1 MNKAYNIFIELT
13 PRKQGRLMNKPTAI
27 VIGAGIGGIA
37 TAARLAKNGYDVTV
51 LEKESTPGGRC
62 NQIVRDGHR
71 FDIGPT
77 LFLMPE
83 VWEETFAALGERM
96 SDHLD
101 LRRIDP
107 TYKVHF
113 EDGLQL
119 ALTSNLGEMQTQLE
133 KVEPT
138 AFTGFLNYIAEGSRH
153 YKLSLE
159 KFVGRNFYNIFE
171 YFSLKNLP
179 LIVQLKALKKHYANV
194 GRFFKD
200 ERLKAAFTFQNM
212 YLGLS
217 PYDAPATYS
226 LLQYTE
232 LAEGVWYPMGGMYAG
247 IQALVKI
254 AEKLGVK
261 FVYNS
266 PVRKVNVGKH
276 KVESVET
283 ADGRV
288 WTADIFIGNAD
299 LPYSY
304 KELLPDRA
312 EAEKL
317 DKKLYTC
324 STIMFYW
331 GVDKQYP
338 QIAHHNV
345 FLGGDYKA
353 SFDQIFEDH
362 TLPEVPSFYVHAPAR
377 TDPAAAPAGQDTLY
391 VLVPVGHLDAR
402 TEQDWDA
409 LVQRARETV
418 FARLA
423 KEMGVTDIREHIKFE
438 IVYQPKVWQERFNLE
453 KGAAFGLS
461 HNFWQVGYLRPHN
474 RHAKYKN
481 LYFAGASTHP
491 GTGLPIVLLSAKL
504 TTERILKEAGTI
516 AVQNMRKAV
525 TSPA

>member
-1 MNKAYNIFIELT
+1 MN
-13 PRKQGRLMNKPTAI
+13 QKPTAI

-37 TAARLAKNGYDVTV
+37 SAARLAKNGYDVTV

-77 LFLMPE
+77 LFLMPK
-83 VWEETFAALGERM
+83 VWEETFAALGEKM

-119 ALTSNLGEMQTQLE
+119 ELTSDIGRMQEQLE
-133 KVEPT
+133 AVDQT
-138 AFTGFLNYIAEGSRH
+138 AFTGFLNYIAEGSKH
-153 YKLSLE
+153 YKISLK
-159 KFVGRNFYNIFE
+159 KFVGRNFYNIFD
-171 YFSLKNLP
+171 YFNLKNLP
-179 LIVQLKALKKHYANV
+179 LIVQLKALQKHYTNT
-194 GRFFKD
+194 GHFFKD

-232 LAEGVWYPMGGMYAG
+232 LAEGVWYPMGGLYAG
-247 IQALVKI
+247 IQALTRV

-261 FVYNS
+261 FIYNA
-266 PVRKVNVGKH
+266 PVKQTQEEGGKIR
-276 KVESVET
+276 SIIT
-283 ADGRV
+283 ADGREF
-288 WTADIFIGNAD
+288 TADIFIGNAD
-299 LPYSY
+299 LPYIY
-304 KELLPDRA
+304 KNLLPYA
-312 EAEKL
+312 KEARKL
-317 DKKLYTC
+317 DEKLYTC

-331 GVDKQYP
+331 GVDKEYP
-338 QIAHHNV
+338 KIAHHNI

-362 TLPEVPSFYVHAPAR
+362 TLPDVPSFYVHAPAR
-377 TDPAAAPAGQDTLY
+377 TDKAAAPEGQDTLY

-409 LVQRARETV
+409 LVNRARETV
-418 FARLA
+418 FNRLA
-423 KEMGVTDIREHIKFE
+423 KEMGATDLRDHIKFE
-438 IVYQPKVWQERFNLE
+438 IVYQPKVWKERFNLE

-461 HNFWQVGYLRPHN
+461 HNFWQVGYFRPHN
-474 RHAKYKN
+474 RHKKYKN
-481 LYFAGASTHP
+481 LYFTGASTHP

-504 TTERILKEAGTI
+504 TTQRILKEQAKLPAGNFHPS
-516 AVQNMRKAV
+516 VQPVNA
-525 TSPA
+525 

>member
-1 MNKAYNIFIELT
+1 M
-13 PRKQGRLMNKPTAI
+13 KPTAI

-62 NQIVRDGHR
+62 NQIIRDGHR

-83 VWEETFAALGERM
+83 VWEETFAALGENM

-113 EDGLQL
+113 DDGLQL
-119 ALTSNLGEMQTQLE
+119 ELTSDIGKMQTQLE
-133 KVEPT
+133 AVEKT
-138 AFTGFLNYIAEGSRH
+138 AFTGFLHYIAEGSLH
-153 YKLSLE
+153 YKISLE

-179 LIVQLKALKKHYANV
+179 LIFQLKALDKHYRNT

-254 AEKLGVK
+254 AEKLGVT
-261 FVYNS
+261 FVYET
-266 PVRKVNVGKH
+266 PVKRIHVGKR

-283 ADGRV
+283 ADGRR
-288 WTADIFIGNAD
+288 WTADIFVGNAD
-299 LPYSY
+299 LPYIY
-304 KELLPDRA
+304 KELLPDA
-312 EAEKL
+312 KEAKQL
-317 DKKLYTC
+317 DEKLYTC

-331 GVDKQYP
+331 GVKKQYP

-353 SFDQIFEDH
+353 SFDQIFKDH
-362 TLPEVPSFYVHAPAR
+362 TLPETPSFYVHAPAR
-377 TDPAAAPAGQDTLY
+377 TDPSAAPQGQDTLY

-402 TEQDWDA
+402 SEQDWDA
-409 LVQRARETV
+409 LVNRARDAV
-418 FARLA
+418 FARLE
-423 KEMGVTDIREHIKFE
+423 KEMGIRDLKENIKFE
-438 IVYQPKVWQERFNLE
+438 IVYQPKVWKERFNLE

-461 HNFWQVGYLRPHN
+461 HNFWQVGYLRPQN
-474 RHAKYKN
+474 RHKQYKN

-491 GTGLPIVLLSAKL
+491 GTGLPIVLLSARL
-504 TTERILKEAGTI
+504 AAERILKEAGTI
-516 AVQNMRKAV
+516 AVQKVAKPTLN
-525 TSPA
+525 PA

>member
-1 MNKAYNIFIELT
+1 M
-13 PRKQGRLMNKPTAI
+13 KPTAI

-51 LEKESTPGGRC
+51 LEKEATPGGRC
-62 NQIVRDGHR
+62 NQIIQDGHR

-83 VWEETFAALGERM
+83 VWEETFASLGEKM
-96 SDHLD
+96 SDHLN

-107 TYKVHF
+107 TYKVYF
-113 EDGLQL
+113 DDGLRL
-119 ALTSNLGEMQTQLE
+119 ELTSDIGKMQTQLE
-133 KVEPT
+133 AVDKT
-138 AFTGFLNYIAEGSRH
+138 AFTGFLGYIAEGAKH
-153 YKLSLE
+153 YKISLE

-179 LIVQLKALKKHYANV
+179 LIFNLKALDKHYRNTS
-194 GRFFKD
+194 RFFKD

-247 IQALVKI
+247 IQALTKV

-266 PVRKVNVGKH
+266 PVQKINVGKS
-276 KVESVET
+276 KVESVIA
-283 ADGRV
+283 ADGK
-288 WTADIFIGNAD
+288 TYNADLFVGNAD
-299 LPYSY
+299 LPYIY

-317 DKKLYTC
+317 DNKLYTC

-331 GVDKQYP
+331 GVDKQYKN
-338 QIAHHNV
+338 IAHHNV

-377 TDPAAAPAGQDTLY
+377 TDPAAAPEGHETLY
-391 VLVPVGHLDAR
+391 VLVPVGHLSER
-402 TEQDWDA
+402 TQQDWDA
-409 LVQRARETV
+409 LVNRARETV

-423 KEMGVTDIREHIKFE
+423 KEMGITDLKEHIKFE
-438 IVYQPKVWQERFNLE
+438 IVYQPKVWKERFNLE

-481 LYFAGASTHP
+481 MYFAGASTHP
-491 GTGLPIVLLSAKL
+491 GTGLPIVLLSARL

-516 AVQNMRKAV
+516 TVQKVSKPTLNPV
-525 TSPA
+525 

>member
-1 MNKAYNIFIELT
+1 MNT
-13 PRKQGRLMNKPTAI
+13 KPTAL

-37 TAARLAKNGYDVTV
+37 TAARLARHGFQVTV
-51 LEKESTPGGRC
+51 LEKNATPGGRC
-62 NQIVRDGHR
+62 NQIVKDGHR

-83 VWEETFAALGERM
+83 VWEETFAALGEKM

-119 ALTSNLGEMQTQLE
+119 QLTSDIGKMQTQLE
-133 KVEPT
+133 AVDKS
-138 AFTGFLNYIAEGSRH
+138 AFTGFLAYIAEGARH
-153 YKLSLE
+153 YKISLE
-159 KFVGRNFYNIFE
+159 KFVGRNFYSIFE
-171 YFSLKNLP
+171 YFSLANLP
-179 LIVQLKALKKHYANV
+179 LIFQLKALDKHYRNTS
-194 GRFFKD
+194 RYFRD

-232 LAEGVWYPMGGMYAG
+232 LAEGVWYPMGGMYAA
-247 IQALVKI
+247 IQALTRI
-254 AEKLGVK
+254 AEKLGVQ
-261 FVYNS
+261 FVYNA
-266 PVRKVNVGKH
+266 PVKRIHAAGNR
-276 KVESVET
+276 VERLET
-283 ADGRV
+283 EDGRT
-288 WTADIFIGNAD
+288 WQADLFVGNAD
-299 LPYSY
+299 LPYIYSH
-304 KELLPDRA
+304 LLPENA

-338 QIAHHNV
+338 QINHHNV
-345 FLGGDYKA
+345 FLAGDYKA
-353 SFDQIFEDH
+353 SFDQIFKDH
-362 TLPEVPSFYVHAPAR
+362 SLPEKPSFYVHAPAR
-377 TDPAAAPAGQDTLY
+377 TDPAAAPAGQETLY
-391 VLVPVGHLDAR
+391 VLVPVGHLEPR
-402 TEQDWDA
+402 TRQDWDA
-409 LVQRARETV
+409 MVNRARETV
-418 FARLA
+418 FARLEQ
-423 KEMGVTDIREHIKFE
+423 EMGITDLREHIKFE
-438 IVYQPKVWQERFNLE
+438 IKYTPLEWKERFNLA

-474 RHAKYKN
+474 RHAQYKN

-491 GTGLPIVLLSAKL
+491 GTGLPIVLLSARL
-504 TTERILKEAGTI
+504 TTERILKEFKGKLSQVAGRLTP
-516 AVQNMRKAV
+516 AKA
-525 TSPA
+525 

>member
-1 MNKAYNIFIELT
+1 
-13 PRKQGRLMNKPTAI
+13 MNKPTAI

-51 LEKESTPGGRC
+51 LEKEATPGGRA

-83 VWEETFAALGERM
+83 VWEETFATLGEKM

-113 EDGLQL
+113 DDGLQL
-119 ALTSNLGEMQTQLE
+119 ELTSDIGKMQEQLE
-133 KVEPT
+133 AVEKT
-138 AFTGFLNYIAEGSRH
+138 AFTGFLNYIAEGSKH
-153 YKLSLE
+153 YKISLE

-171 YFSLKNLP
+171 YLSLKNLP
-179 LIVQLKALKKHYANV
+179 LIVQLKALKKHFANT

-247 IQALVKI
+247 IQALVKV

-261 FVYNS
+261 FIYNA
-266 PVRKVNVGKH
+266 PVKRLETNGTKIFGAVLEDGKPM
-276 KVESVET
+276 
-283 ADGRV
+283 
-288 WTADIFIGNAD
+288 TADIFVGNAD
-299 LPYSY
+299 LPYIY
-304 KELLPDRA
+304 KELLPDA
-312 EAEKL
+312 KEAKKL
-317 DKKLYTC
+317 EEKLYTC
-324 STIMFYW
+324 STLMFYW
-331 GVDKQYP
+331 GVDREYS

-362 TLPEVPSFYVHAPAR
+362 TLPDVPSFYVHAPAR
-377 TDPAAAPAGQDTLY
+377 TDKAAAPDGQDTLY
-391 VLVPVGHLDAR
+391 VLMPVGHLDAR
-402 TEQDWDA
+402 SEQDWDA
-409 LVQRARETV
+409 LVDRARETV
-418 FARLA
+418 FKRLA
-423 KEMGVTDIREHIKFE
+423 TEMGVHDLKEHIKFE
-438 IVYQPKVWQERFNLE
+438 IVYQPKTWKDRFNLVN
-453 KGAAFGLS
+453 GSAFGLS
-461 HNFWQVGYLRPHN
+461 HNFWQVGYLRPQN
-474 RHAKYKN
+474 RHKTYRN

-491 GTGLPIVLLSAKL
+491 GTGLPIVLLSARL
-504 TTERILKEAGTI
+504 TTERILKEKGTI
-516 AVQNMRKAV
+516 SVQNMVKAV
-525 TSPA
+525 ASARA

>member
-1 MNKAYNIFIELT
+1 MSAKS
-13 PRKQGRLMNKPTAI
+13 QAI

-37 TAARLAKNGYDVTV
+37 TAARLAKNGFDVTV
-51 LEKESTPGGRC
+51 LEKNDKSGGRC
-62 NQIVRDGHR
+62 NQIVKDGHR

-83 VWEETFAALGERM
+83 IWEETFASLGEKM
-96 SDHLD
+96 SDHID

-113 EDGLQL
+113 DDGLQL
-119 ALTSNLGEMQTQLE
+119 QLTSDLGKMQTQLE
-133 KVEPT
+133 QVDKN
-138 AFTGFLNYIAEGSRH
+138 AFSGFLGYIAEGAKH
-153 YKLSLE
+153 YKISVE

-171 YFSLKNLP
+171 YFSLTNLP
-179 LIVQLKALKKHYANV
+179 LIFQLKALDKHYRNTS
-194 GRFFKD
+194 RFFKD

-232 LAEGVWYPMGGMYAG
+232 LAEGVWYPIGGMYAA
-247 IQALVKI
+247 IEALTRV

-266 PVRKVNVGKH
+266 PVKAIQADGSRVH
-276 KVESVET
+276 SVET
-283 ADGRV
+283 EDGQIYAADLFV
-288 WTADIFIGNAD
+288 GNAD
-299 LPYSY
+299 LPYIY
-304 KELLPDRA
+304 KELLPRNN

-345 FLGGDYKA
+345 FLAGDYKA
-353 SFDQIFEDH
+353 SFDQIFDDH
-362 TLPEVPSFYVHAPAR
+362 KLPEQPSFYVHAPAR
-377 TDPAAAPAGQDTLY
+377 TDPAAAPEGQETLY
-391 VLVPVGHLDAR
+391 VLVPVGHLDK
-402 TEQDWDA
+402 TKKQDWDA
-409 LVQRARETV
+409 MVNRARETV
-418 FARLA
+418 FARLE
-423 KEMGVTDIREHIKFE
+423 KEMGISDLREHIKFE
-438 IVYQPKVWQERFNLE
+438 ITYTPKEWKQNFNLE

-461 HNFWQVGYLRPHN
+461 HNFWQVGFLRPQN
-474 RHAKYKN
+474 RHAQFKN
-481 LYFAGASTHP
+481 MYFAGASTHP

-504 TTERILKEAGTI
+504 TTQRILKESKQLKVRNYKLATASGD
-516 AVQNMRKAV
+516 
-525 TSPA
+525 

>member
-1 MNKAYNIFIELT
+1 
-13 PRKQGRLMNKPTAI
+13 MNKPTAI

-51 LEKESTPGGRC
+51 LEKEATPGGRA

-83 VWEETFAALGERM
+83 VWEETFATLGEKM

-113 EDGLQL
+113 DDGLQL
-119 ALTSNLGEMQTQLE
+119 ELTSDIGKMQEQLE
-133 KVEPT
+133 AVEKT
-138 AFTGFLNYIAEGSRH
+138 AFTGFLNYIAEGSKH
-153 YKLSLE
+153 YKISLE

-171 YFSLKNLP
+171 YLSLKNLP
-179 LIVQLKALKKHYANV
+179 LIVQLKALKKHFANT

-247 IQALVKI
+247 IQALVKV

-261 FVYNS
+261 FIYNA
-266 PVRKVNVGKH
+266 PVKRLATNGTKIFGAVLEDGKPM
-276 KVESVET
+276 
-283 ADGRV
+283 
-288 WTADIFIGNAD
+288 TADIFVGNAD
-299 LPYSY
+299 LPYIY
-304 KELLPDRA
+304 KELLPDA
-312 EAEKL
+312 KEAKKL
-317 DKKLYTC
+317 EEKLYTC
-324 STIMFYW
+324 STLMFYW
-331 GVDKQYP
+331 GVDREYS

-362 TLPEVPSFYVHAPAR
+362 TLPDVPSFYVHAPAR
-377 TDPAAAPAGQDTLY
+377 TDKAAAPDGQDTLY
-391 VLVPVGHLDAR
+391 VLMPVGHLDAR
-402 TEQDWDA
+402 SEQDWDA
-409 LVQRARETV
+409 LVDRARETV
-418 FARLA
+418 FKRLA
-423 KEMGVTDIREHIKFE
+423 TEMGVHDLKEHIKFE
-438 IVYQPKVWQERFNLE
+438 IVYQPKTWKDRFNLVN
-453 KGAAFGLS
+453 GSAFGLS
-461 HNFWQVGYLRPHN
+461 HNFWQVGYLRPQN
-474 RHAKYKN
+474 RHKTYRN

-491 GTGLPIVLLSAKL
+491 GTGLPIVLLSARL
-504 TTERILKEAGTI
+504 TTERILKEKGTI
-516 AVQNMRKAV
+516 SVQNMVKAV
-525 TSPA
+525 ASARA

>member
-1 MNKAYNIFIELT
+1 M
-13 PRKQGRLMNKPTAI
+13 KPTAL

-51 LEKESTPGGRC
+51 LEKESTPGGRA
-62 NQIVRDGHR
+62 NQIIRDGHR

-83 VWEETFAALGERM
+83 VWEETFASLGETM

-113 EDGLQL
+113 DDGLQL
-119 ALTSNLGEMQTQLE
+119 ELTSDIGKMQTQLE
-133 KVEPT
+133 AVDKT
-138 AFTGFLNYIAEGSRH
+138 AFTGFLNYIAEGSKH
-153 YKLSLE
+153 YKMSLE

-179 LIVQLKALKKHYANV
+179 LIFQLKALDKHYRNT

-247 IQALVKI
+247 IQALVKV

-261 FVYNS
+261 FIYNA
-266 PVRKVNVGKH
+266 PVKHIHAGKS

-283 ADGRV
+283 MDGK
-288 WTADIFIGNAD
+288 TYNADIFVGNAD
-299 LPYSY
+299 LPYIY
-304 KELLPDRA
+304 KELLPDTK
-312 EAEKL
+312 EAKKL
-317 DKKLYTC
+317 DEKLYTC

-331 GVDKQYP
+331 GVKKQYP

-377 TDPAAAPAGQDTLY
+377 TDSAAAPKGEDTLY

-409 LVQRARETV
+409 LVNRARETI
-418 FARLA
+418 FARLE
-423 KEMGVTDIREHIKFE
+423 KEMGISDLKESIKFE
-438 IVYQPKVWQERFNLE
+438 IVYQPKTWKERFNLE

-461 HNFWQVGYLRPHN
+461 HNFWQVGYLRPQN
-474 RHAKYKN
+474 RHKQFKN

-491 GTGLPIVLLSAKL
+491 GTGLPIVLLSARL

-516 AVQNMRKAV
+516 AVQKVVKPTLN
-525 TSPA
+525 PA

>member
-1 MNKAYNIFIELT
+1 M
-13 PRKQGRLMNKPTAI
+13 KPTAL

-51 LEKESTPGGRC
+51 LEKESTPGGRA
-62 NQIVRDGHR
+62 NQIIKDGHR

-83 VWEETFAALGERM
+83 VWEETFASLGETM

-113 EDGLQL
+113 DDGLQL
-119 ALTSNLGEMQTQLE
+119 ELTSDIGKMQTQLE
-133 KVEPT
+133 AVDKT
-138 AFTGFLNYIAEGSRH
+138 AFTGFLNYIAEGSKH
-153 YKLSLE
+153 YKMSLE

-179 LIVQLKALKKHYANV
+179 LIFQLKALDKHYRNT

-247 IQALVKI
+247 IQALVKV

-261 FVYNS
+261 FIYNA
-266 PVRKVNVGKH
+266 PVKRIHARKL

-283 ADGRV
+283 MDGKQ
-288 WTADIFIGNAD
+288 WNADIFVGNAD
-299 LPYSY
+299 LPYIY
-304 KELLPDRA
+304 KELLPDA
-312 EAEKL
+312 KEAKKL
-317 DKKLYTC
+317 DEKLYTC

-331 GVDKQYP
+331 GVKKQYS

-377 TDPAAAPAGQDTLY
+377 TDSAAAPKGEDTLY

-409 LVQRARETV
+409 LVNRARETV
-418 FARLA
+418 FTRLE
-423 KEMGVTDIREHIKFE
+423 KEMGISDLKESIKFE
-438 IVYQPKVWQERFNLE
+438 IVYQPKTWKERFNLE

-461 HNFWQVGYLRPHN
+461 HNFWQVGYLRPQN
-474 RHAKYKN
+474 RHKQFKN

-491 GTGLPIVLLSAKL
+491 GTGLPIVLLSARL

-516 AVQNMRKAV
+516 AVQKVVKPTLN
-525 TSPA
+525 PA

>member
-1 MNKAYNIFIELT
+1 MD
-13 PRKQGRLMNKPTAI
+13 KQTAL

-51 LEKESTPGGRC
+51 LEKESTPGGRA
-62 NQIVRDGHR
+62 NQIIRDGHR
-71 FDIGPT
+71 FDVGPT

-113 EDGLQL
+113 DDGLQL
-119 ALTSNLGEMQTQLE
+119 ELTSDIGKMQTQLE
-133 KVEPT
+133 KVERT

-153 YKLSLE
+153 YKMSLE
-159 KFVGRNFYNIFE
+159 KFVGRNFYNLFE

-179 LIVQLKALKKHYANV
+179 LLVQLKALKKHHANT

-232 LAEGVWYPMGGMYAG
+232 LAEGVWYPIGGMYAG
-247 IQALVKI
+247 IQALVKV

-261 FVYNS
+261 FIYNA
-266 PVRKVNVGKH
+266 PVKRL
-276 KVESVET
+276 ET
-283 ADGRV
+283 NGNKILGVVLEGGRAF
-288 WTADIFIGNAD
+288 TADIFIGNAD
-299 LPYSY
+299 LPYIY
-304 KELLPDRA
+304 KELLPDVK
-312 EAEKL
+312 EARKL
-317 DKKLYTC
+317 DNKLYTC

-331 GVDKQYP
+331 GVDREYP

-353 SFDQIFEDH
+353 SFDRIFNDH

-377 TDPAAAPAGQDTLY
+377 TDPSAAPKGQDTLY
-391 VLVPVGHLDAR
+391 VLIPVGHLDAR
-402 TEQDWDA
+402 AEQDWDA
-409 LVQRARETV
+409 LVDRAREIV
-418 FARLA
+418 FERLA
-423 KEMGVTDIREHIKFE
+423 KEMDAKDLRERIKFE
-438 IVYQPKVWQERFNLE
+438 IVYQPKMWKDRFNLE

-474 RHAKYKN
+474 RHKKYKN

-504 TTERILKEAGTI
+504 TTQRILREVGTI
-516 AVQNMRKAV
+516 SAQNMVNAV
-525 TSPA
+525 AAAYSTNR

>member
-1 MNKAYNIFIELT
+1 M
-13 PRKQGRLMNKPTAI
+13 KQTAL

-51 LEKESTPGGRC
+51 LEKNDTPGGRC
-62 NQIVRDGHR
+62 NQLTQEGHR

-83 VWEETFAALGERM
+83 VWEETFASIGERM

-107 TYKVHF
+107 TYKVYF
-113 EDGLQL
+113 DDGLQL
-119 ALTSNLGEMQTQLE
+119 ELTSDIGKMQTQLE
-133 KVEPT
+133 KIEET
-138 AFTGFLNYIAEGSRH
+138 AFSGFLNYIAEGNKH
-153 YKLSLE
+153 YKVSLE
-159 KFVGRNFYNIFE
+159 KFVGRNFFNIFE

-179 LIVQLKALKKHYANV
+179 LIFQLKALGKHYTNT

-232 LAEGVWYPMGGMYAG
+232 LAEGVWYPMGGLYAG

-261 FVYNS
+261 FIYNA
-266 PVRKVNVGKH
+266 PVKKINVGKS

-283 ADGRV
+283 ADGKKL
-288 WTADIFIGNAD
+288 TADIIVGNAD
-299 LPYSY
+299 LPYIY
-304 KELLPDRA
+304 KELLPDA
-312 EAEKL
+312 KEAKKL
-317 DKKLYTC
+317 DEKLYTC

-345 FLGGDYKA
+345 FLGGDYKT
-353 SFDQIFEDH
+353 SFDDIFEKH
-362 TLPEVPSFYVHAPAR
+362 TLPESPSFYVHAPAR
-377 TDPAAAPAGQDTLY
+377 TDEAAAPKGQDTLY

-402 TEQDWDA
+402 SQQDWDA
-409 LVQRARETV
+409 IVNRARETV

-423 KEMGVTDIREHIKFE
+423 KEFGITDLKEHIKFE
-438 IVYQPKVWQERFNLE
+438 VVYQPKTWKERFNLE

-461 HNFWQVGYLRPHN
+461 HNFWQVGYLRPQN
-474 RHAKYKN
+474 RHKKYKN
-481 LYFAGASTHP
+481 LYFTGASTHP
-491 GTGLPIVLLSAKL
+491 GTGLPIVLLSARL
-504 TTERILKEAGTI
+504 TTERILKERSKI
-516 AVQNMRKAV
+516 AVQNV
-525 TSPA
+525 NEPTLNPA